1 MKVNSL
7 FVVIIIALMAV
18 MILFEINAP
27 SRFQWYDE
35 SQSYKSKQPFGC
47 YVMDSV
53 LRTSLP
59 QGYEVLG
66 DDIEQYFDKKSK
78 KGHPHHP
85 LYLRSDEQLTFF
97 DIDAYL
103 SSFDL

>member
-1 MKVNSL
+1 MV
-7 FVVIIIALMAV
+7 
-18 MILFEINAP
+18 
-27 SRFQWYDE
+27 
-35 SQSYKSKQPFGC
+35 
-47 YVMDSV
+47 
-53 LRTSLP
+53 
-59 QGYEVLG
+59 
-66 DDIEQYFDKKSK
+66 DIGKEYGARWFSAGKKSK